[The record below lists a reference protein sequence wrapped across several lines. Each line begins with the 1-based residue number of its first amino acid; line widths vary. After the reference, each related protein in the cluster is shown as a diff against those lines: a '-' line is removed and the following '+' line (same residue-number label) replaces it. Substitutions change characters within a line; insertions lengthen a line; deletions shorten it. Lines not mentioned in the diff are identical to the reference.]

1 MDKVF
6 SSQLDLTDLPTGHVD
21 VEYFTYGSSFVW
33 DSTCLARYVVVTLDS
48 IIEAHLL
55 LVGTSAKRLNS
66 SPSRRTLAHCRYIG
80 KHLH

>member
-55 LVGTSAKRLNS
+55 LVGTSAQKAELITLTQDS
-66 SPSRRTLAHCRYIG
+66 SSLQVYR
-80 KHLH
+80 

>member
-48 IIEAHLL
+48 IIEAHPL
-55 LVGTSAKRLNS
+55 LVGTSAQKAELITLTQDS
-66 SPSRRTLAHCRYIG
+66 SSLQVYR
-80 KHLH
+80 